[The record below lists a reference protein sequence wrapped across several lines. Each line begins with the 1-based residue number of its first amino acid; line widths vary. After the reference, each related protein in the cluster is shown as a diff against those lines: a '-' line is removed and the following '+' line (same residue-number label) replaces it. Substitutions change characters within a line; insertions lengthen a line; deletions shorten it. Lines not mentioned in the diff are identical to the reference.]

1 MVRRHEPHGDNL
13 EEDAAVP
20 DQVRNEEEHIILLLA
35 LCGLLVLLVG
45 GHDRGGFDKL
55 SLQEEEIQFNLV
67 KFVTWDGR
75 ENFYLE
81 RASLT
86 HCVSW

>member
-45 GHDRGGFDKL
+45 GHDRGGFDH
-55 SLQEEEIQFNLV
+55 
-67 KFVTWDGR
+67 G
-75 ENFYLE
+75 
-81 RASLT
+81 
-86 HCVSW
+86 